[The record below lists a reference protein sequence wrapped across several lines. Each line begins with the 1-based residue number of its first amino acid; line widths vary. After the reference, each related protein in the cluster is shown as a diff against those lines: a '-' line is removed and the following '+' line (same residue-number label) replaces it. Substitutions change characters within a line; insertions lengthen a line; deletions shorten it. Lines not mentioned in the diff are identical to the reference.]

1 VIADRKQDRDLPFL
15 PTLLCLWSAGSIASF
30 VTSMVFLGRAYPPSG
45 PSPVIVVANLLLS
58 AAIGAVLF
66 QLLLRSVVDYEIPYG
81 ATVVALVAGSSA
93 STVVQFVCLHGL
105 GGGAS
110 TALRP
115 VAAIPFLPSFVGG
128 VISWWLLQ
136 NGGGPQAPST
146 LVMPP
151 SAAAEH
157 PVSRQM
163 QVFGDPHAGDPTASA
178 YAETISAVRES
189 TLGLVGAVNSVAPAS
204 APTVIAEGLVPYEAA
219 TRRLEQ
225 AELPG
230 SVSADLN
237 QRLVEALKQLEEDLA
252 LTADEAATTAGS
264 SLYQPGFLT
273 PSMAD
278 VSDGGGRYR
287 WELEESEG
295 LRAVK
300 QALSDLGAL
309 GFGHV

>member
-1 VIADRKQDRDLPFL
+1 
-15 PTLLCLWSAGSIASF
+15 
-30 VTSMVFLGRAYPPSG
+30 
-45 PSPVIVVANLLLS
+45 
-58 AAIGAVLF
+58 
-66 QLLLRSVVDYEIPYG
+66 
-81 ATVVALVAGSSA
+81 
-93 STVVQFVCLHGL
+93 
-105 GGGAS
+105 
-110 TALRP
+110 
-115 VAAIPFLPSFVGG
+115 
-128 VISWWLLQ
+128 
-136 NGGGPQAPST
+136 
-146 LVMPP
+146 
-151 SAAAEH
+151 
-157 PVSRQM
+157 M